1 MKKNFDVTGMTC
13 SACSNRVEKAVSH
26 VPGVEDVNVN
36 LLKNSMTVDYDET
49 KTGLTQATV
58 RAKSRLQVLL
68 LLNPSIPRW
77 RPKRKPHR

>member
-49 KTGLTQATV
+49 KTGLEQIIQAVTD
-58 RAKSRLQVLL
+58 AGYGASEKQSAHLQQ
-68 LLNPSIPRW
+68 
-77 RPKRKPHR
+77 HR